1 MKDILAANRY
11 AEALLETV
19 RAIGKDEEMEA
30 ELESLSTSLKDAPE
44 IEKFLHH
51 PQIDIEQ
58 KNQWFKKVYS
68 EQDKTV
74 SDILLKFITVLFK
87 KNRFDLIHEISSAF
101 KRMADEAQG
110 QAAAWIKTSVPL
122 EMRSEQAIVSK
133 LERIA
138 GCKIEL
144 KKELDAKILGGVV
157 VRFKNKVLD
166 GSVKNRIHNLKTR
179 LLRPATVGGETRND
193 GGE

>member
-110 QAAAWIKTSVPL
+110 QATAWIKTSIPL
-122 EMRSEQAIVSK
+122 EIRSEQAIVSK
-133 LERIA
+133 LEKIA
-138 GCKIEL
+138 GYKIRVR
-144 KKELDAKILGGVV
+144 KELDPSLIGGVV
-157 VRFKNKVLD
+157 VKIRNKILD
-166 GSVKNRIHNLKTR
+166 GSVKNRIHNLKRALITKS
-179 LLRPATVGGETRND
+179 
-193 GGE
+193 

>member
-1 MKDILAANRY
+1 MKNILAANRY

-19 RAIGKDEEMEA
+19 RAIGKDEETEA

-74 SDILLKFITVLFK
+74 SDILLKFIAVLFK

-110 QAAAWIKTSVPL
+110 QATAWVKTSVPL
-122 EMRSEQAIVSK
+122 EVRSEQAIVSK
-133 LERIA
+133 LERIV

-166 GSVKNRIHNLKTR
+166 GSVKNRIHNLKMAMR
-179 LLRPATVGGETRND
+179 G
-193 GGE
+193 